1 MRVRK
6 YAAQRR
12 GERGQTIALIAIS
25 IVSLL
30 AMAALA
36 IDVVS
41 LYTAKSEIQ
50 RAADAAALAGAKA
63 IADSGVTT
71 LSLSDSN
78 ITTAETLATGMANAA
93 INAVLANNLV
103 AGTAPICSNC
113 PLGSGAGI
121 DYTRQGNPIVTVTL
135 QRASLPTFFARVLGQ
150 RGATTGATA
159 VAEVYNPSNPP
170 SANSYAYTP
179 ILTRCVKPWLVGNQ
193 DPVTNNAFVTPS
205 TGAVENIVG
214 EMFSLQSGCS
224 GGNLLVNCVAPVPD
238 PPGRV
243 GSVGSGVVSY
253 LPAKVVA
260 TSGDVCPSLTASP
273 CGGGNNATYKSGVE
287 CCNTTAYS
295 CGGNTFTN
303 MGADTA
309 SWDQTVNPAF
319 QGVTSDVA
327 EGTECLIHASA
338 AGSGNGQDTLAW
350 TNAFPNGPPQITAG
364 SASPMNGSL
373 VSTSSSV
380 VTIPIIDRTSG
391 AFDDTFPF
399 SVTVVGFLQAFVN
412 YIDSTQVPN
421 INITVLNVVGCSQTP
436 NGSNPVVGGVGSSP
450 IPVRLITPP

>member
-93 INAVLANNLV
+93 ISVVLANNLV
-103 AGTAPICSNC
+103 AGAAPICSNC

-179 ILTRCVKPWLVGNQ
+179 ILTRCVKPWLVGNTDPGNGGATFV
-193 DPVTNNAFVTPS
+193 DPVT
-205 TGAVENIVG
+205 GAVTN
-214 EMFSLQSGCS
+214 
-224 GGNLLVNCVAPVPD
+224 
-238 PPGRV
+238 
-243 GSVGSGVVSY
+243 GSGVIGDTFDLRADCVGGFPQCSLINTTLQY
-253 LPAKVVA
+253 SSSSHWVNYAPAEVTTA
-260 TSGDVCPSLTASP
+260 LGDVCPASTASP
-273 CGGGNNATYKSGVE
+273 CGSTSDFKEATE
-287 CCNTTAYS
+287 CCNIAAYS
-295 CGGNTFTN
+295 CGGT
-303 MGADTA
+303 TA
-309 SWDQTVNPAF
+309 NANWSNLVNPA
-319 QGVTSDVA
+319 QGGANSDA
-327 EGTECLIHASA
+327 TLGTECLIHSSA
-338 AGSGNGQDTLAW
+338 VGGGNGQDSL
-350 TNAFPNGPPQITAG
+350 NLGFPTAGPQITAG
-364 SASPMNGSL
+364 SASPMSGNL
-373 VSTSSSV
+373 VSTSSSIV
-380 VTIPIIDRTSG
+380 DR
-391 AFDDTFPF
+391 
-399 SVTVVGFLQAFVN
+399 
-412 YIDSTQVPN
+412 
-421 INITVLNVVGCSQTP
+421 
-436 NGSNPVVGGVGSSP
+436 
-450 IPVRLITPP
+450 